1 MTISRIFDVLQFDCI
16 KMSSEK
22 ITLLKGYSGCKIL
35 LIETPY
41 RSFIRKV
48 SSDRAYNERLLKQC
62 KKQSMCGFGKTPQ
75 VFGSGYADGLF
86 FFDMQYIR
94 GTTLSEYLLQVP
106 AMYLKRTVE
115 RIYSTAYHGYSA
127 DIGNGVE
134 IQTAMRA
141 KIESLRYLQGAHANL
156 AEVFEYLDSLS
167 WSGIG
172 VGNCHGDM
180 TLENIIV
187 DSKGEF
193 YMIDFLDSFAE
204 SPAVDIAKSLQDIFL
219 RWSYRY
225 RVLSV
230 YEDIRL
236 SDVCDVFLGLLGC
249 DTVLKKAVFDIL
261 LVNLLR
267 IYPYIKDEKTRLFLD
282 AATKKTLNF
291 IL

>member
-1 MTISRIFDVLQFDCI
+1 MFSDLGCI

-35 LIETPY
+35 LVEAPEK
-41 RSFIRKV
+41 SFIRKV
-48 SSDRAYNERLLKQC
+48 SSDCAYNERLLKQC
-62 KKQSMCGFGKTPQ
+62 RKQSMCGFGKTPR
-75 VFGSGYADGLF
+75 VLGSGYVDGLF
-86 FFDMQYIR
+86 FFDMQYVR
-94 GTTLSEYLLQVP
+94 GATLSEYLLQVP
-106 AMYLKRTVE
+106 ATYLKRTVE
-115 RIYSTAYHGYSA
+115 KIYNAASHGYSA
-127 DIGNGVE
+127 DGGSGAE
-134 IQTAMRA
+134 IQTAVRA
-141 KIESLRYLQGAHANL
+141 KIESLRCLQNAHANL

-167 WSGIG
+167 WSGIRAG
-172 VGNCHGDM
+172 DCHGDM

-187 DSKGEF
+187 DSSGEF

-204 SPAVDIAKSLQDIFL
+204 SPVVDIAKTLQDIFL

-225 RVLSV
+225 RTLSV

-236 SDVCDVFLGLLGC
+236 SDACDVFLGLLGR
-249 DTVLKKAVFDIL
+249 DAALKKAVFDIL

>member
-1 MTISRIFDVLQFDCI
+1 
-16 KMSSEK
+16 MSSEK

-35 LIETPY
+35 LVEAPEK
-41 RSFIRKV
+41 SFIRKV
-48 SSDRAYNERLLKQC
+48 SSDCAYNERLLKQC
-62 KKQSMCGFGKTPQ
+62 RKQSMCGFGKTPR
-75 VFGSGYADGLF
+75 VLGSGYVDGLF
-86 FFDMQYIR
+86 FFDMQYVR
-94 GTTLSEYLLQVP
+94 GATLSEYLLQVP
-106 AMYLKRTVE
+106 ATYLKRTVE
-115 RIYSTAYHGYSA
+115 KIYNAASHGYSA
-127 DIGNGVE
+127 DGGSGAE
-134 IQTAMRA
+134 IQTAVRA
-141 KIESLRYLQGAHANL
+141 KIESLRCLQNAHANL

-167 WSGIG
+167 WSGIRAG
-172 VGNCHGDM
+172 DCHGDM

-187 DSKGEF
+187 DSSGEF

-204 SPAVDIAKSLQDIFL
+204 SPVVDIAKTLQDIFL

-225 RVLSV
+225 RTLSV

-236 SDVCDVFLGLLGC
+236 SDACDVFLGLLGR
-249 DTVLKKAVFDIL
+249 DAALKKAVFDIL

>member
-1 MTISRIFDVLQFDCI
+1 MFSDFGCI

-35 LIETPY
+35 LVEAPEK
-41 RSFIRKV
+41 SFIRKV
-48 SSDRAYNERLLKQC
+48 SSDCAYNERLLKQC
-62 KKQSMCGFGKTPQ
+62 RKQSMCGFGKTPQ
-75 VFGSGYADGLF
+75 VLGSGYVDGLF
-86 FFDMQYIR
+86 FFDMQYVR
-94 GTTLSEYLLQVP
+94 GATLSEYLLQVP
-106 AMYLKRTVE
+106 ATYLKRTVE
-115 RIYSTAYHGYSA
+115 KIYNAASHGYSA
-127 DIGNGVE
+127 DGSSGAE
-134 IQTAMRA
+134 IQTAVRA
-141 KIESLRYLQGAHANL
+141 KIESLRCLQNAHANL

-167 WSGIG
+167 WCGIRAG
-172 VGNCHGDM
+172 DCHGDM

-187 DSKGEF
+187 DSSGEF

-204 SPAVDIAKSLQDIFL
+204 SPVVDIAKTLQDIFL

-225 RVLSV
+225 RTLSV

-236 SDVCDVFLGLLGC
+236 SDACDVFLGLLGR
-249 DTVLKKAVFDIL
+249 DAALKKAVFDIL

>member
-1 MTISRIFDVLQFDCI
+1 MFSDFGCI

-35 LIETPY
+35 LVEAPEK
-41 RSFIRKV
+41 SFIRKV
-48 SSDRAYNERLLKQC
+48 SSDCAYNERLLKQC
-62 KKQSMCGFGKTPQ
+62 RKQSMCGFGKTPR
-75 VFGSGYADGLF
+75 VLGSGYVDGLF
-86 FFDMQYIR
+86 FFDMQYVR
-94 GTTLSEYLLQVP
+94 GATLSEYLLQVP
-106 AMYLKRTVE
+106 ATYLKRTVE
-115 RIYSTAYHGYSA
+115 KIYNAASHGYSA
-127 DIGNGVE
+127 DGGSGAE
-134 IQTAMRA
+134 IQTAVRA
-141 KIESLRYLQGAHANL
+141 KIESLRCLQNAHANL

-167 WSGIG
+167 WSGIRAG
-172 VGNCHGDM
+172 DCHGDM

-187 DSKGEF
+187 DSSGEF

-204 SPAVDIAKSLQDIFL
+204 SPVVDIAKTLQDIFL

-225 RVLSV
+225 RTLSV

-236 SDVCDVFLGLLGC
+236 SDACDVFLGLLGR
-249 DTVLKKAVFDIL
+249 DAALKKAVFDIL